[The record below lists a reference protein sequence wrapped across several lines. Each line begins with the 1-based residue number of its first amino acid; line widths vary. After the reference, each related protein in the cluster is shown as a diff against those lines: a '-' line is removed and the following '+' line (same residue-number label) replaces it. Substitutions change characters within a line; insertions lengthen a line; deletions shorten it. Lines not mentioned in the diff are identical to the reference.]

1 MSRDSRKINFQ
12 LSFFASLEFRW
23 KLLVCRFLH
32 THTSHPT
39 TSWRHHIKQLTNSQT
54 TTAVD
59 DDDAL
64 TDQITCLKKFH
75 FIHTIA
81 HISHI
86 KWKYHRV
93 NGHQEWNEIT
103 DDMSNNWW
111 NGLLFY
117 YIISLSHSLTYTQ
130 NFSSSFIRNVTF
142 LLAHSVGLFLFNLFL
157 GLFPLRIKW
166 VDATG
171 LMEPFFKSNFF
182 LTKKQFREQFESMKK
197 NQKCQFFRFKRKAVK
212 KKKKFIHRR
221 IFNV

>member
-1 MSRDSRKINFQ
+1 MFKKSFISSTQ
-12 LSFFASLEFRW
+12 LRISPISNENIIELMAIKNEMKSLMIWATIDEMASY
-23 KLLVCRFLH
+23 
-32 THTSHPT
+32 
-39 TSWRHHIKQLTNSQT
+39 
-54 TTAVD
+54 
-59 DDDAL
+59 
-64 TDQITCLKKFH
+64 
-75 FIHTIA
+75 FI
-81 HISHI
+81 IS
-86 KWKYHRV
+86 
-93 NGHQEWNEIT
+93 
-103 DDMSNNWW
+103 S
-111 NGLLFY
+111 L
-117 YIISLSHSLTYTQ
+117 SLSHSLTYTQ

-182 LTKKQFREQFESMKK
+182 LTKKTIQRAIWVDKK